1 MGILD
6 ETLDFLSLLK
16 EKCPASSIRMQHN
29 RDRMPAATL
38 TTVLTSFT
46 VTMPKPAEKIYMS
59 KQRYD
64 INVIYILR
72 LNI

>member
-6 ETLDFLSLLK
+6 ETLDLLSLLK
-16 EKCPASSIRMQHN
+16 EEYSASSIRMQHN
-29 RDRMPAATL
+29 RDCMPAATL

-46 VTMPKPAEKIYMS
+46 VTMLKPAEKIYICQNRGMI
-59 KQRYD
+59 D
-64 INVIYILR
+64 VLYILR